1 MLILLNLIRIQ
12 IHGGIPMFKFVL
24 DLGTI
29 FNIFLLIFYL
39 VIAISFQ
46 FCKIGSLGLKNNVYL
61 KSEKTW
67 HKAHVAASFS
77 TIPFIFISI
86 ILIFVNNMWLKIA
99 IGLILILL
107 LPIVLDIVGKLA
119 RRKES
124 TNFKKEEKHEL
135 ENQVKKE
142 SGWK

>member
-1 MLILLNLIRIQ
+1 
-12 IHGGIPMFKFVL
+12 
-24 DLGTI
+24 
-29 FNIFLLIFYL
+29 
-39 VIAISFQ
+39 
-46 FCKIGSLGLKNNVYL
+46 
-61 KSEKTW
+61 
-67 HKAHVAASFS
+67 
-77 TIPFIFISI
+77 
-86 ILIFVNNMWLKIA
+86 MWLKIA
-99 IGLILILL
+99 VSLILILL